1 MKIIEI
7 TMETPNYT
15 TNGYE
20 HWLDIRYR
28 IGSHKYSL
36 TKLIINDNIITDM
49 SILENLVLSN
59 TLELLSHAYEIAT
72 QRREFR
78 EKNWWLF

>member
-1 MKIIEI
+1 MKIIEM
-7 TMETPNYT
+7 TMETPIYT

-20 HWLDIRYR
+20 HWLDVRYS

-49 SILENLVLSN
+49 SILENLILSDMI
-59 TLELLSHAYEIAT
+59 ELLSHAYNVST